1 MNIYQT
7 AENLLFRD
15 YEIVSDK
22 TDYPFGRHRGD
33 VKSLTVYKR
42 KDGNNIPESDIEVL
56 KTRDIESSS
65 RDMAAL
71 CGIYTTSFS
80 DDLKTLS
87 ISYYQ
92 HTAG

>member
-1 MNIYQT
+1 MNVYQ
-7 AENLLFRD
+7 AADILLAND
-15 YEIVSDK
+15 YVVVSDK
-22 TDYPFGRHRGD
+22 TSYPYGRHRGD
-33 VKSLTVYKR
+33 VSSKTVYKR
-42 KDGNNIPESDIEVL
+42 KDGNDIPESDIEVL
-56 KTRDIESSS
+56 KTRDSESSS